1 MVLYNILFIIALLLS
16 SNNNIIIN
24 ALPSSDHC
32 INSYCE
38 TISDCG
44 SGCNSCAPDG
54 VCSGEPMIKESNND
68 KIVTEMLDKISNWI
82 LTLDLSSNNITGIQD
97 TLKTSIFIN
106 GNLARVLISNY
117 KISGKDIYLNE
128 ALKWCDTFVSLQHDI
143 TTSIN
148 TIGGYWDTG
157 YSEVYI
163 ADTGTAIAALSM
175 CYDNIK
181 PSNTERR
188 ALYQDALLKYD
199 QWVRFGSKETPK
211 CYFKKN
217 CEYDGNKGE
226 VANTF
231 INQSTG
237 ALSDGYYK
245 NAINL
250 MPYTIATAT
259 YGGVGYAEMYALG
272 IAKNLNAKFKD
283 ISTKAVKW
291 ILSKRESNGEIPY
304 IITPPSPPGSH
315 IYQSITYSTEAFV
328 DASLRFNDTMYDDLK
343 SSLRKT
349 VKYLLDKQGESG
361 ILIVN
366 GTQGEQQR
374 SPRALSLWQWYLQN
388 VKDEDPKFLDRIQSG
403 TNKYIQFIYN
413 NFDKYGLN
421 QYALVSGFVGLV
433 LADMIDPWVTFV
445 GEK

>member
-1 MVLYNILFIIALLLS
+1 
-16 SNNNIIIN
+16 
-24 ALPSSDHC
+24 
-32 INSYCE
+32 
-38 TISDCG
+38 
-44 SGCNSCAPDG
+44 
-54 VCSGEPMIKESNND
+54 
-68 KIVTEMLDKISNWI
+68 
-82 LTLDLSSNNITGIQD
+82 
-97 TLKTSIFIN
+97 
-106 GNLARVLISNY
+106 
-117 KISGKDIYLNE
+117 
-128 ALKWCDTFVSLQHDI
+128 
-143 TTSIN
+143 
-148 TIGGYWDTG
+148 
-157 YSEVYI
+157 
-163 ADTGTAIAALSM
+163 M

-188 ALYQDALLKYD
+188 ALYEDALLKYD

-272 IAKNLNAKFKD
+272 IAKNLNSKFKD